1 MGSLAATI
9 EGVPSHKRCLFA
21 AAALVVLLTSCVKLP
36 NLEDTLAGAQ
46 RLAESSYVY
55 AADGSVIT
63 SLHEEQNRDVVPI
76 EQVPAH
82 VRNAVVAI
90 EDRRFFEHPGVD
102 FRAIARAFLRNTAKG
117 RVVEGGSTI
126 TQQYIKNAL
135 IARGRTL
142 KGKIDEAAL
151 AWQLEHKYSK
161 PQILGLYLNT
171 VYFGEGAYGIDAA
184 AQTFFGVHA
193 KDLSIAQ
200 GALLAG
206 LVRSPSRYNPYVD
219 PRAALARRNLV
230 IAKMLEQKRIT
241 QTEAASAIAAKIGI
255 IPLKH
260 AVKYPDAYFVE
271 YVKDL
276 IQRDPRF
283 NALGATVAER
293 VNALFKGGL
302 RIHTTIDPR
311 LQRYAEQASL
321 GVLPYKKDP
330 YNGFVAV
337 DPRSGG
343 ILAMVGG
350 RDFFDAKDP
359 YGKFNLAVQSR
370 RQPGSSFKPFTLVA
384 ALEEGIS
391 LERVYRGGS
400 VARVPMPDGSTW
412 VVHNYESLSF
422 GSRLT
427 LREATTKS
435 VNVVYAQVVQDVG
448 AAKVVDVA
456 KRMGIT
462 SPLTAVPSIAIGTQ
476 EVSPLE
482 MASAYAPLAN
492 GGYAAP
498 PVAITKITDSAGKV
512 LYEWKYA
519 KRRVLEPQVVALTV
533 DALKDVINKGTGRRE
548 RIGRPAAGK
557 TGTSDFYHDAWFAG
571 ITPQI
576 VAVSWVGFPRAQ
588 IPMQPP
594 RTRIKVVGGSW
605 PGQIWKAFMT
615 QALAGVAPQ
624 EFPIEASDLVTVR
637 IDVTRNCL
645 PNPYTP
651 PALIREQS
659 FIKGSEPR
667 QVCTEPSSGAI
678 TAPNVVGKKRTAA
691 QQVLEE
697 AGYVVK
703 VAPRSCPSYPVGYV
717 CDQTPAPGAAGTV
730 GDHATI
736 YVSDDD
742 AVGTIPMVLGKTV
755 SGAKT
760 ALRNAGFNYEVV
772 VTKNPEGDAGISG
785 CRDPDEHATQQV
797 WLQVVCAGEQRPKG
811 SIIRIYVNP

>member
-1 MGSLAATI
+1 MRTRRRPGATLAT
-9 EGVPSHKRCLFA
+9 V
-21 AAALVVLLTSCVKLP
+21 AALGVVLVSCVRLP

-46 RLAESSYVY
+46 RLAESSYIY
-55 AADGSVIT
+55 AADGSIVT
-63 SLHEEQNRDVVPI
+63 GLHEEQNRDIVSI
-76 EQVPAH
+76 DQVPGH

-90 EDRRFFEHPGVD
+90 EDQRFFDHPGVD
-102 FRAIARAFLRNTAKG
+102 LRAIARAFLRNTAEG

-135 IARGRTL
+135 ISRGRTL
-142 KGKIDEAAL
+142 QGKIDEAAL
-151 AWQLEHKYSK
+151 AWQLEHKYPK
-161 PQILGLYLNT
+161 LQILGLYLNT

-184 AQTFFGVHA
+184 AQTFYGVHA
-193 KDLSIAQ
+193 KDLTVPQ

-206 LVRSPSRYNPYVD
+206 LIRSPARYSPYVYPD
-219 PRAALARRNLV
+219 AALGRRNLV
-230 IAKMLEQKRIT
+230 ITKMLEQRLISPS
-241 QTEAASAIAAKIGI
+241 EAAAAITTKIGVR
-255 IPLKH
+255 PVEH
-260 AVKYPDAYFVE
+260 SVKYPAAHFVE

-283 NALGATVAER
+283 DVLGTTVAER

-337 DPRSGG
+337 DPRTGA

-350 RDFFDAKDP
+350 RDFFDSKDP
-359 YGKFNLAVQSR
+359 YAKFNLAVQSR

-435 VNVVYAQVVQDVG
+435 VNVVYAQVVQDIG

-462 SPLTAVPSIAIGTQ
+462 SPMRPLPSIAIGTQ

-498 PVAITKITDSAGKV
+498 PVGITKITDSTGAV
-512 LYEWKYA
+512 LYEWKHA
-519 KRRVLEPQVVALTV
+519 RKRVLEPQVVALAV
-533 DALKDVINKGTGRRE
+533 DSLKDVIEKGTGRRE
-548 RIGRPAAGK
+548 RLGRPAGGK

-588 IPMQPP
+588 IPMEPP

-615 QALAGVAPQ
+615 KALAGVPPI
-624 EFPIEASDLVTVR
+624 EFPVEASDLVTVR
-637 IDVTRNCL
+637 IDIKRNCL

-651 PALIREQS
+651 PALIQEQT
-659 FIKGSEPR
+659 FIKGAEPKR
-667 QVCTEPSSGAI
+667 VCTEPSTGAI
-678 TAPNVVGKKRTAA
+678 TAPNVVGKQKAAA
-691 QQVLEE
+691 QEALEG
-697 AGYVVK
+697 AGYLVT
-703 VAPRSCPSYPVGYV
+703 VAPRSCPSYPTGYV
-717 CDQTPAPGAAGTV
+717 CDQTPAPGAAGRV
-730 GDHATI
+730 GDRATI
-736 YVSDDD
+736 YVSDDE
-742 AVGTIPMVLGKTV
+742 AVAAVPMLLGKTV
-755 SGAKT
+755 TGAKS
-760 ALRNAGFNYEVV
+760 ALTKAGFDYEVV
-772 VTKNPEGDAGISG
+772 VSENPDGDANIAG
-785 CRDPDEHATQQV
+785 CRDPDEHAAQQV
-797 WLQVVCAGEQRPKG
+797 WLQAVCAGEQRPKG
-811 SIIRIYVNP
+811 SIVRIYVNP